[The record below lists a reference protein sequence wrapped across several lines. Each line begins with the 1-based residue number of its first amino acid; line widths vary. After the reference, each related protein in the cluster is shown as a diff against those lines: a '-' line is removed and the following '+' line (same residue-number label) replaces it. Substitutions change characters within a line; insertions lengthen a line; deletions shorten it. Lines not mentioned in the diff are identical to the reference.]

1 MGSLATWRAALEM
14 SPATTLRAHSASGLG
29 LADLRIYQP
38 WQPGPSHGRSGPHL
52 LSVNEYRPHRLLDVL
67 PIARISVV
75 LVRQVIE
82 VEDAVGIVTS
92 YQPLG
97 RITYS
102 LSVWKSEDA
111 LRQFTGSRDHRQVMR
126 DYRSRGYLRHI
137 HWWGEHVSIGASMVE
152 ARRRLDAGEGRRVG
166 EAQSRWARR
175 DQRRLAGRME

>member
-1 MGSLATWRAALEM
+1 MGF
-14 SPATTLRAHSASGLG
+14 GLG
-29 LADLRIYQP
+29 NFRIYQA
-38 WQPGPSHGRSGPHL
+38 WQPGPSHDSSGPHL

-67 PIARISVV
+67 PIARVSVV

-82 VEDAVGIVTS
+82 MEDAVGIVTS

-111 LRQFTGSRDHRQVMR
+111 LHEFTVSRDHRQVMR

-137 HWWGEHVSIGASMVE
+137 HWWGEHVSTRASMAE
-152 ARRRLDAGEGRRVG
+152 ASRRLDAGEGRRVG

-175 DQRRLAGRME
+175 DQRLLAGRLEAAGRN